1 MGIFVGR
8 GVGFEVRTL
17 AGGVVVAPVVVAV
30 VVADVAPVVVV
41 VVVVIAGVVVVLV
54 VVVDVVWEPQ
64 SQTGGSKL
72 HGHHS
77 YPCAHCKHCSCDT
90 SRGLSELHE
99 PDPEPPDPE
108 PPDPDPDPPEPN
120 EPEKKTSRTLWKLEA
135 LSPKPS
141 TGPVPQGGSAHPRL
155 TMPLTALMNASLSC
169 PPLSTNFCSSS
180 R

>member
-1 MGIFVGR
+1 MRSLACSRVSYTAWATYPVGGEGTTGR
-8 GVGFEVRTL
+8 KVGLGVGFIVGT
-17 AGGVVVAPVVVAV
+17 VTTVPVVVLL
-30 VVADVAPVVVV
+30 
-41 VVVVIAGVVVVLV
+41 VVVVILVLV
-54 VVVDVVWEPQ
+54 VVDAGSVDVVSEPQ
-64 SQTGGSKL
+64 LTQTGGSKL

-120 EPEKKTSRTLWKLEA
+120 EPEKNTSRTLWKLEA

-141 TGPVPQGGSAHPRL
+141 TGPVPQGCVVHS
-155 TMPLTALMNASLSC
+155 
-169 PPLSTNFCSSS
+169 
-180 R
+180 

>member
-1 MGIFVGR
+1 VGREVGGFVGEE
-8 GVGFEVRTL
+8 VGILVGGEVGLEVGTL
-17 AGGVVVAPVVVAV
+17 ARGVVVEPVVVAIV
-30 VVADVAPVVVV
+30 VVAEVAPVIVVLV
-41 VVVVIAGVVVVLV
+41 VVVVVLV
-54 VVVDVVWEPQ
+54 VVVDAGRVDVVSEPQ

-77 YPCAHCKHCSCDT
+77 YPCAHWLHCSCDT

-141 TGPVPQGGSAHPRL
+141 TGPVPQGCAV
-155 TMPLTALMNASLSC
+155 N
-169 PPLSTNFCSSS
+169 
-180 R
+180 